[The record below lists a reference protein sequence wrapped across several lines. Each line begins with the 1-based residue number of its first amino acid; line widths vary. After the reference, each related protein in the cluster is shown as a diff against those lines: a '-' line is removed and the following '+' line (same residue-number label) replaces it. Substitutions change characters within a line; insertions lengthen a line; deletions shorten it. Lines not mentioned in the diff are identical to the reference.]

1 MYLAGLDI
9 EKKYLFREL
18 SIHIAKIDGDFSDL
32 EKMVIDA
39 HCLEM
44 NVDNNDYESELD
56 FDEVLLK
63 IKEIFDISEL
73 RMIYLEIVSVILADN
88 IVKSDE
94 KYLLSKITDEF
105 GFDNE
110 EENEAID
117 ILKTLKT
124 VYERM
129 SSFIDV
135 K

>member
-56 FDEVLLK
+56 FYEVLLK
-63 IKEIFDISEL
+63 IKEIFDINEL
-73 RMIYLEIVSVILADN
+73 RMIYLEIVAVVLADN
-88 IVKSDE
+88 IVKNDE
-94 KYLLSKITDEF
+94 KELLRKIS
-105 GFDNE
+105 NE
-110 EENEAID
+110 LGISLKDENEAIN
-117 ILKTLKT
+117 ILKMLKK
-124 VYERM
+124 VYEKM
-129 SSFIDV
+129 SSFVED

>member
-44 NVDNNDYESELD
+44 KVDNNGYKSELD
-56 FDEVLLK
+56 FDRVLLR
-63 IKEIFDISEL
+63 IKETFDINEL
-73 RMIYLEIVSVILADN
+73 RMIYLEIVAVVLADN
-88 IVKSDE
+88 IVKKDE
-94 KYLLSKITDEF
+94 KTILRKISNEF
-105 GFDNE
+105 GISIE
-110 EENEAID
+110 SENEAIN

-124 VYERM
+124 VYEKM
-129 SSFIDV
+129 SSFV
-135 K
+135 ENK